1 MADENTPIDL
11 ETLSDE
17 EFLKLDPKQLQ
28 AVVPQNGDSSDDQN
42 PNAAADNGNVAAD
55 ALAGSEGGE
64 QPGETPTQVD
74 PTAGGQMAPLQGSG
88 GVQKPEVKDGSTS
101 GQLTANPA
109 VKPEVKPEPGKP
121 VAAAPAAETEK
132 SAKEEKPKTGEDPVV
147 VQAAAMDFFKKVTA
161 PFKADGKD
169 IQVRSPED
177 AVRLMQMGVNY
188 GRRMHEMKPMRAQA
202 EMLKSVGLDDPVKLN
217 HMIEVMKGKPE
228 AIQKLLKDAKIDPI
242 DIDVTKPSDYK
253 PMDHAVDPKTMAF
266 REAIE
271 STLNQEGGSELI
283 RDINTTWDDTSKE
296 ALKDQPVIFQN
307 LLEQKRSGI
316 YEKVKTELNYQRTL
330 GYLVGVPFVQAYH
343 QVATAM
349 QKAGVFDQVKPKQN
363 QVQSQQPLDT
373 GTRKAVTQTP
383 GTPAP
388 NLSSTQQPRAV
399 PSPTGGQLKQEPDY
413 WAMTDEEFLKLKPPR

>member
-1 MADENTPIDL
+1 MSDENKPIDL

-17 EFLKLDPKQLQ
+17 EFLKLDPKELQ
-28 AVVPQNGDSSDDQN
+28 AVVPQSGDTPDGQD
-42 PNAAADNGNVAAD
+42 PNAAPVDGNVD
-55 ALAGSEGGE
+55 ASAPAGSEGGD
-64 QPGETPTQVD
+64 QPGQAPAQVD
-74 PTAGGQMAPLQGSG
+74 PAGGGQMAPLQSG
-88 GVQKPEVKDGSTS
+88 PAGVQKPEVKDAPAS
-101 GQLTANPA
+101 GQPPANA
-109 VKPEVKPEPGKP
+109 EVKPEAKP
-121 VAAAPAAETEK
+121 EQKP
-132 SAKEEKPKTGEDPVV
+132 EEKPKAEAPKPGEDPVA
-147 VQAAAMDFFKKVTA
+147 VQAAALDFFKKVTA

-253 PMDHAVDPKTMAF
+253 PANHAVDPKTMAF

-373 GTRKAVTQTP
+373 GTRKAVTQNP

-399 PSPTGGQLKQEPDY
+399 PSPAGGAPKQEPDY

>member
-1 MADENTPIDL
+1 MADNDPINL
-11 ETLSDE
+11 ETLTDE
-17 EFLKLDPKQLQ
+17 EFLKLDPSQLQ
-28 AVVPQNGDSSDDQN
+28 AVVPPAEDSTNAPD
-42 PNAAADNGNVAAD
+42 PNAAPVSGDVPADSPS
-55 ALAGSEGGE
+55 GSEGGE
-64 QPGETPTQVD
+64 QSGETPASPD
-74 PTAGGQMAPLQGSG
+74 LAGGGEMAPLEGSG
-88 GVQKPEVKDGSTS
+88 GVQKPEVKDAPAS
-101 GQLTANPA
+101 GQP
-109 VKPEVKPEPGKP
+109 
-121 VAAAPAAETEK
+121 APAAAGVKPAATPD
-132 SAKEEKPKTGEDPVV
+132 AKPELQPEPKPKAETPKPGEDPAV
-147 VQAAAMDFFKKVTA
+147 VQAAALDFYKKVSA

-169 IQVRSPED
+169 IQVRNPED
-177 AVRLMQMGVNY
+177 AIRLMQMGVNY

-242 DIDVTKPSDYK
+242 DIDVTKTTDYK
-253 PMDHAVDPKTMAF
+253 PANHAVDPKTMAF

-271 STLNQEGGSELI
+271 ATLAQDGGSELI

-296 ALKDQPVIFQN
+296 ALRDQPVIFQN
-307 LLEQKRSGI
+307 LLDQRRSGI

-330 GYLVGVPFVQAYH
+330 GYLTGVPFVQAYH

-349 QKAGVFDQVKPKQN
+349 QKAGVFGPVTTTPKQN

-399 PSPTGGQLKQEPDY
+399 PSPAGGQPKQEPDY
-413 WAMTDEEFLKLKPPR
+413 WAMSDEDFLKLKPPS

>member
-1 MADENTPIDL
+1 MADNDAINL
-11 ETLSDE
+11 ESLSDE
-17 EFLKLDPKQLQ
+17 EFLKLDPSQLQ
-28 AVVPQNGDSSDDQN
+28 AVVSPAEDSSNASD
-42 PNAAADNGNVAAD
+42 PNVIPVSGDVSSD
-55 ALAGSEGGE
+55 TPSGSEGGE
-64 QPGETPTQVD
+64 QPGQAPAPVD
-74 PTAGGQMAPLQGSG
+74 LGSGGEMAPLEGSG
-88 GVQKPEVKDGSTS
+88 GVQKPEVKDTPAS
-101 GQLTANPA
+101 GQPTANPA

-121 VAAAPAAETEK
+121 AAAAPAAETDK
-132 SAKEEKPKTGEDPVV
+132 SAKEEKPKIGEDPVA
-147 VQAAAMDFFKKVTA
+147 VQAAALDFFKKVTA

-202 EMLKSVGLDDPVKLN
+202 DMLKSVGLDDPIKLN
-217 HMIEVMKGKPE
+217 HMIDVMKGKPE
-228 AIQKLLKDAKIDPI
+228 AIQKLLKEVKIDPI
-242 DIDVTKPSDYK
+242 DIDVTKPTDYK
-253 PMDHAVDPKTMAF
+253 PTNHAVDPKTSAF

-271 STLNQEGGSELI
+271 ATLAQDGGSELI
-283 RDINTTWDDTSKE
+283 RDINTTWDDQSKE

-307 LLEQKRSGI
+307 LLDQRRSGI

-349 QKAGVFDQVKPKQN
+349 QKAGVFNQVAPTKQN
-363 QVQSQQPLDT
+363 EVQSQQPLDT
-373 GTRKAVTQTP
+373 GTRKAVTQNS

-399 PSPTGGQLKQEPDY
+399 PSPTGGQPKPEQDY
-413 WAMTDEEFLKLKPPR
+413 WAMSDEEFLKLKPPS